1 MSATFVESL
10 GHIDNKRVI
19 KKYIDYVENY
29 YKLKSITN
37 IKVDESTIVDEFCKV
52 ISKKT
57 KMPKP
62 ITAKSINQLAEK
74 MNEAARIGPGRINT
88 GGWGSSQRDWAL
100 KQIAELTG
108 NSAIGSM
115 ITGKAARSFMTPEG
129 QSLVDATL
137 HSTAKQPDGIYL
149 GKNFDDLQ
157 TKPVEPFSSLL
168 VAQINSMTSIPAPTN
183 GVRTVN
189 ITFDQQKAHSQTL
202 AKGSFTIANVERKLC
217 GKCWMCGFG
226 IYVYKFTDGTGN
238 NKFSAPCGQDEHV
251 LPPGWGNLI
260 GILWSNK
267 TDHLKYNVNTNYSLA
282 PSHIW
287 CNQLKNAELLL
298 SVPTKH
304 TNYLFTHN
312 VYGSQRFKNKGL
324 KWLSNGTNNMLS
336 HDMAPHI
343 FYQKNNASVLMDHM
357 EQTMQSYMDIL
368 INNLNT
374 VNPNPT
380 KPSNTHY
387 DVFMLRT
394 IMCIVHMYTQ
404 LLGILGIKA
413 GGARTKDI
421 LVGFVSNIG
430 KSVVQPENNYIFSGI
445 NIKTDLLASCIYDSN
460 DTRTFKY
467 SKNSNFNYSENG
479 LNYSE
484 NKRTA
489 VRTILDS
496 CQKFDIIEEQMICYF
511 DTYPYIDSPTDVA
524 DAQLLPGEKWEAMRS
539 RLIRYTDDPENADDI
554 LRNNITNTLPHLI
567 SAMTFAAYLA
577 PEPPEA
583 EDEAPYGETSD
594 GLIQSVRANVSRVFS
609 PT

>member
-1 MSATFVESL
+1 
-10 GHIDNKRVI
+10 
-19 KKYIDYVENY
+19 
-29 YKLKSITN
+29 
-37 IKVDESTIVDEFCKV
+37 
-52 ISKKT
+52 
-57 KMPKP
+57 MPKP
-62 ITAKSINQLAEK
+62 ITAKSISLLAEK
-74 MNEAARIGPGRINT
+74 MNEAARTGPGKINN

-108 NSAIGSM
+108 NNAIGS
-115 ITGKAARSFMTPEG
+115 IKTGKAARSFMTPEG
-129 QSLVDATL
+129 QSLVAATL
-137 HSTAKQPDGIYL
+137 HSTANQSDGIYL

-157 TKPVEPFSSLL
+157 AQPPEAFSSSPP
-168 VAQINSMTSIPAPTN
+168 INSMSFIPTPTN
-183 GVRTVN
+183 GVLKVD
-189 ITFDQQKAHSQTL
+189 ITHDQQKAHSKKEVQVS
-202 AKGSFTIANVERKLC
+202 KGSFNITNVERKLC

-226 IYVYKFTDGTGN
+226 IYVYQFTDASGT

-298 SVPTKH
+298 SVPTKQ

-312 VYGSQRFKNKGL
+312 AYGSQRFKHKGL
-324 KWLSNGTNNMLS
+324 RWLHNGTNNTLS

-343 FYQKNNASVLMDHM
+343 FYQNKNASILMDHM
-357 EQTMQSYMDIL
+357 EHTMRSYMDIL
-368 INNLNT
+368 INNLNV
-374 VNPNPT
+374 VNPNAT

-394 IMCIVHMYTQ
+394 IMCIAYMYTQ
-404 LLGILGIKA
+404 LLGIKV
-413 GGARTKDI
+413 GGAGPKDRI
-421 LVGFVSNIG
+421 LRLVDDMG
-430 KSVVQPENNYIFSGI
+430 KSVAQPENNYIFSGI
-445 NIKTDLLASCIYDSN
+445 NIKTDLLASCIYDTN

-467 SKNSNFNYSENG
+467 SKNNNFNYSENG

-511 DTYPYIDSPTDVA
+511 DTYPYIDSPTGVA
-524 DAQLLPGEKWEAMRS
+524 VAPAPLLHEDSWEAMRS

-577 PEPPEA
+577 QEPPEA
-583 EDEAPYGETSD
+583 EDEAPYGETGD
-594 GLIQSVRANVSRVFS
+594 GFFANVARFVNLRQ
-609 PT
+609 

>member
-1 MSATFVESL
+1 
-10 GHIDNKRVI
+10 
-19 KKYIDYVENY
+19 
-29 YKLKSITN
+29 
-37 IKVDESTIVDEFCKV
+37 
-52 ISKKT
+52 
-57 KMPKP
+57 
-62 ITAKSINQLAEK
+62 
-74 MNEAARIGPGRINT
+74 
-88 GGWGSSQRDWAL
+88 
-100 KQIAELTG
+100 
-108 NSAIGSM
+108 
-115 ITGKAARSFMTPEG
+115 
-129 QSLVDATL
+129 
-137 HSTAKQPDGIYL
+137 
-149 GKNFDDLQ
+149 
-157 TKPVEPFSSLL
+157 
-168 VAQINSMTSIPAPTN
+168 
-183 GVRTVN
+183 
-189 ITFDQQKAHSQTL
+189 
-202 AKGSFTIANVERKLC
+202 
-217 GKCWMCGFG
+217 
-226 IYVYKFTDGTGN
+226 
-238 NKFSAPCGQDEHV
+238 
-251 LPPGWGNLI
+251 
-260 GILWSNK
+260 
-267 TDHLKYNVNTNYSLA
+267 
-282 PSHIW
+282 
-287 CNQLKNAELLL
+287 
-298 SVPTKH
+298 
-304 TNYLFTHN
+304 
-312 VYGSQRFKNKGL
+312 
-324 KWLSNGTNNMLS
+324 
-336 HDMAPHI
+336 
-343 FYQKNNASVLMDHM
+343 
-357 EQTMQSYMDIL
+357 
-368 INNLNT
+368 
-374 VNPNPT
+374 
-380 KPSNTHY
+380 
-387 DVFMLRT
+387 
-394 IMCIVHMYTQ
+394 MYTQ